1 MAVTMFNSH
10 TFHGLDKN
18 LRDTL
23 DALILKPVPTNLY
36 DLGILKRYFDAQLL
50 EQFIRNGRSTSVWC
64 GPYGISMGSWRQLF
78 QRPRQLDLERHGSS
92 RVMVETIRL

>member
-23 DALILKPVPTNLY
+23 DALILKPVPTNPY
-36 DLGILKRYFDAQLL
+36 DRGILKRYFDAQLL
-50 EQFIRNGRSTSVWC
+50 EQFMRNGRSTSVWC
-64 GPYGISMGSWRQLF
+64 GPHGIRMGSWRQLF
-78 QRPRQLDLERHGSS
+78 QRPTVRS
-92 RVMVETIRL
+92 RT